1 MACRQTENRKDAS
14 MRIFLTRYPS
24 FLGLFVNNLALGRK
38 YAKHERV
45 LYLINTQCFMYF
57 RQQLTPMRHAFF

>member
-1 MACRQTENRKDAS
+1 

-24 FLGLFVNNLALGRK
+24 LLGLFVNNLALGRK
-38 YAKHERV
+38 YAKHEQV
-45 LYLINTQCFMYF
+45 LYLINTQYFMYF

>member
-1 MACRQTENRKDAS
+1 
-14 MRIFLTRYPS
+14 MRIFMTRHPS
-24 FLGLFVNNLALGRK
+24 LLGLFVNNLALGRK